1 MNKKIICL
9 FLIILSNSLLLSQEC
24 NLIIEKIDG
33 IAYIEKK
40 GATDTLRAFRGS
52 IIEEDSIIR
61 TDSTSMIIVSIN
73 VDSKIIGRILLSPA
87 SSILLNNMYFSFDN
101 NKMVS
106 ISLISGRIE
115 AFVQSSDEN
124 NVSIHSATASVF
136 IDKAAFSMQ
145 FMESV
150 VTFVALKQGLLSIE
164 TDYDNRDINPYDV
177 HISSYFKP
185 SEVKNYKYD
194 NDMNY
199 DLVFSIEEDL
209 MSDDNIA
216 FDKYFI
222 FMKDLSDKHDMLN
235 RYASLSDNEK
245 DINSFISIEVKHH
258 RAIVANEAFFYI
270 IYRTMRES
278 NKNSDEIVEYAKSL
292 LVTYDSNIKLID
304 KTSNYLKLSRTK
316 IKEPIFVD
324 DVIISD

>member
-235 RYASLSDNEK
+235 RYASLSDNEN